1 MIGQTVSHYK
11 ILEELGGGG
20 MGVVYKAEDIRLGRN
35 VALKFLPEKF
45 AENHQALE
53 RFQIEART
61 ASALNHPNICIIYDI
76 GEHEGQPF
84 IVMEYLEG
92 QPLLNLLHDKPLPTD
107 QLLKFGIQIAEA
119 LEAAHSKGII
129 HRDIKP
135 ANVFVTASDSIK
147 LLDFGLAKLAEAPH
161 DAEGMDT
168 RLTAVG
174 MAVGT
179 PYYMSPEQLMD
190 QEVDPRSDLFSF
202 GVLLYEMA
210 TATLPFTGKD
220 IKVVF
225 NKILNSA
232 PLSLS
237 QSDPSCPA
245 ELDRL
250 VQKSL
255 EKDRDVR
262 YQTASDLKADLK
274 RIQRQT
280 ESGRKEPVGVHE
292 QPVQTVAESKQP
304 GDVSSDTQV
313 IVAVL
318 KRRKKVLLA
327 AACVLILLVMGLY
340 RFRVVRPFR
349 PPRPVGGEAITS
361 VAVLPF
367 ENMSNDP
374 EMEYLS
380 DGTAQ
385 SIIYGLSKL
394 PQVRVVSFSSVLPYK
409 GQTPDTRKIARDL
422 RVRAV
427 LRGWLNQQGDN
438 LFVNVELVDTM
449 DNSVL
454 WGQQFNQKVTELLDV
469 QEQIAMEVSDNLRWQ
484 LTGEEERMMTKR
496 YTENTEAYRSYLE
509 GRYHWNKRTEE
520 GFERALEL
528 FNEAVDQDPGY
539 ALAYTGLADTYFLL
553 TGWQHRPPSEMW
565 PLVISAVSRA
575 LAIDDTL
582 AEAHASLGV
591 IRAYHDWDWESAD
604 AEYRRAIEL
613 NANYATAHHW
623 RGLGLAIQGRLEEG
637 LEEARKAQ
645 TLDPLSL
652 IINTDLGR
660 VLMWARQYDDAIEQL
675 NHTLEINP
683 DFSIAHE
690 HLTWVYSQIGM
701 YEQAIVH
708 SERWSSLENRYLELP
723 TVLRYLLAG
732 NRVEAKNLVGDA
744 DGYWSLL
751 VYPILDENDLAFDQL
766 RQLVET
772 QNVAAAFAAM
782 LPQLD
787 PLRDDPRF
795 QDLLRRM
802 NLEP

>member
-1 MIGQTVSHYK
+1 MIGQ
-11 ILEELGGGG
+11 
-20 MGVVYKAEDIRLGRN
+20 
-35 VALKFLPEKF
+35 
-45 AENHQALE
+45 NHQALE

-76 GEHEGQPF
+76 GEHAGQPF

-92 QPLLNLLHDKPLPTD
+92 QPLLNLIQEKPLPTD

-135 ANVFVTASDSIK
+135 ANVFVTQSDRIK

-232 PLSLS
+232 PLPLS
-237 QSDPSCPA
+237 ETNPECQCPT
-245 ELDRL
+245 ELERL
-250 VQKSL
+250 IHKSL
-255 EKDRDVR
+255 EKDRDIR
-262 YQTASDLKADLK
+262 YQTASDLKADLR

-280 ESGRKEPVGVHE
+280 GSGRQEPAGVHE

-313 IVAVL
+313 ILSVL
-318 KRRKKVLLA
+318 KRRKKTLLFAALVLF
-327 AACVLILLVMGLY
+327 ILMQVLY
-340 RFRVVRPFR
+340 RFGLVRPIR
-349 PPRPVGGEAITS
+349 PRRPVGGEAITS

-367 ENMSNDP
+367 DNMSNDP

-394 PQVRVVSFSSVLPYK
+394 PQVRVISFSSVLPYK
-409 GQTPDTRKIARDL
+409 GQTPDTQQVARDL

-438 LFVNVELVDTM
+438 LFVNVELVDTR

-454 WGQQFNQKVTELLDV
+454 WGEQFNQKVTELLDV
-469 QEQIAMEVSDNLRWQ
+469 QDEIAMKVSDNLRWQ
-484 LTGEEERMMTKR
+484 LTGEEQSMMTKR

-509 GRYHWNKRTEE
+509 GRYWWNKRSKE
-520 GFERALEL
+520 GFERAIEL
-528 FNEAVDQDPGY
+528 FSEAIEQDPLY
-539 ALAYTGLADTYFLL
+539 AQAYAGLADTYLL
-553 TGWQHRPPSEMW
+553 LAAYYHRPPDDAI
-565 PLVISAVSRA
+565 PQARASAQKALEIDDA
-575 LAIDDTL
+575 LAET
-582 AEAHASLGV
+582 HTSLGWIKMV
-591 IRAYHDWDWESAD
+591 YDWDWAG
-604 AEYRRAIEL
+604 AETEFKRAIKL
-613 NANYATAHHW
+613 NPNYATAHHW
-623 RGLGLAIQGRLEEG
+623 YGHFLSIQGRLDEG
-637 LEEARKAQ
+637 LEEMGKAQ
-645 TLDPLSL
+645 TLDPLSPQ
-652 IINTDLGR
+652 ITTSVGE
-660 VLMWARQYDDAIEQL
+660 VFWYKGQYDEAIEQL
-675 NHTLEINP
+675 RRALEMDPNLPDANWLLTLTLWAKGMSEEA
-683 DFSIAHE
+683 IAQSE
-690 HLTWVYSQIGM
+690 KWASVDPPRASVAPVVFRSLASGNRTEAIGPIRDSKQLATLWKALYYALVGEKDSAFEWM
-701 YEQAIVH
+701 TQAIN
-708 SERWSSLENRYLELP
+708 ERDSLAPFINIDP
-723 TVLRYLLAG
+723 
-732 NRVEAKNLVGDA
+732 NFK
-744 DGYWSLL
+744 
-751 VYPILDENDLAFDQL
+751 
-766 RQLVET
+766 
-772 QNVAAAFAAM
+772 
-782 LPQLD
+782 

-795 QDLLRRM
+795 QDLLLRM
-802 NLEP
+802 NLQP